1 MKGFYGKSLST
12 SERKNSKLLRR
23 SISTNRKLL
32 PGDIIKDRDLIMLR
46 PGSGLKENQKKL
58 ILGRAVRK
66 TIERYEIIKR
76 SKLN

>member
-1 MKGFYGKSLST
+1 
-12 SERKNSKLLRR
+12 
-23 SISTNRKLL
+23 
-32 PGDIIKDRDLIMLR
+32 MLR